1 MLARPGAC
9 CEPARPRAP
18 SRTVV
23 WHPVLVTSARALALA
38 VLAAAA
44 LVGCSG
50 DGDSAPPSATAKD
63 AATTLREARAT
74 LDATSSVHFTLTSG
88 DVPQVT
94 AALLGG
100 DGVAARPDLFQGALD
115 VRVAGAQAKVDVVSA
130 GGTLYAKLPFTSG
143 FSAVDPEQFGLTDP
157 GTFMSPDKGLTRLLG
172 EATGASFGE
181 KSRAGAD
188 VVQEVRAT
196 IPGAVVA
203 EVLTTTDPSQPVP
216 AVFGVVEGSREL
228 RRATLTG
235 PFFSRDTRSTYTLV
249 LDRYGQ
255 KVDIRVPSGS

>member
-1 MLARPGAC
+1 M
-9 CEPARPRAP
+9 
-18 SRTVV
+18 
-23 WHPVLVTSARALALA
+23 LVTSARALALA

-44 LVGCSG
+44 LTGCTG
-50 DGDSAPPSATAKD
+50 DRDAPAASATPKD
-63 AATTLREARAT
+63 AATTLKEARAK

-88 DVPQVT
+88 EVPQVP

-100 DGVAARPDLFQGALD
+100 DGVAARPDLFKGALD
-115 VRVAGAQAKVDVVSA
+115 VRIAGVQAKVDVVSS
-130 GGTLYAKLPFTSG
+130 GGTLYAKLPFTTG
-143 FSAVDPEQFGLTDP
+143 FSAVDPEQFGLNDP

-172 EATGASFGE
+172 EATGATFGE

-203 EVLTTTDPSQPVP
+203 EVLTTTDPTQPVP
-216 AVFGVVEGSREL
+216 AVFGVVEGSQEL

-235 PFFSRDTRSTYTLV
+235 PFFERGTRSTYTLV

-255 KVDIRVPSGS
+255 QVDIRVPTGS